1 MEHDITQ
8 PITQLP
14 VAVIG
19 AGPIGLSAAV
29 HLLEAGIE
37 PIIFESGEQA
47 GAHLASW
54 GHVRMFSPWSYNI
67 DPAAAALLKQTG
79 WREPEPTAFPTGA
92 ELLTQ
97 YLQPLAALPAIAS
110 RLHTHSRVT
119 HVSRQQHDVL
129 RSSGRDAAPFVLRVS
144 GASGNPAGAR
154 DVLVRAVIDASGTY
168 QTPNGIGAHGIPA
181 LGEIAAADSIAYGV
195 PDITGKARAQ
205 YAGKTVLVV
214 GGGHSA
220 FNALQD
226 LIALA
231 DEHPDTRILWGVR
244 GATMDNV
251 IRSPEDDEL
260 QERRALEERI
270 QQWLEAGRFEVV
282 TNLAIDAIHHEGGQL
297 VVESGAQY
305 LPAVDRIIATTGFRP
320 DLALLSELRVSLD
333 PATQSPVRLA
343 PLIDPN
349 QHSCGSVPAHG
360 AAELA
365 HAESGLYIVGIKSY
379 GRAPTFLM
387 RTGYQQVTS
396 VVAALVDPESVTPAP
411 VCGAVSKA
419 AAKDTTA
426 CEPSCG

>member
-97 YLQPLAALPAIAS
+97 YLQPLAAYPAIAS

-144 GASGNPAGAR
+144 GASGNPTGAR

-260 QERRALEERI
+260 QERRALEVRI

-282 TNLAIDAIHHEGGQL
+282 TNLAIDAIHHESGQL

-305 LPAVDRIIATTGFRP
+305 LPAVDRIIAATGFRP

-349 QHSCGSVPAHG
+349 QHSCGSVPPHG

-365 HAESGLYIVGIKSY
+365 HEESGLYIVGIKSY

-387 RTGYQQVTS
+387 RTGYQQVKS
-396 VVAALVDPESVTPAP
+396 VVAALVDPASVTPAP
-411 VCGAVSKA
+411 VCGAASKA